1 MKIFILQANK
11 RFRPKNQPWKYPQ
24 HSKDYGVEQDF
35 LEFLQKHPEYIVGNP
50 EEADWHYIP
59 FYWTRWHLNHD
70 YGKTG
75 LIDLQNEIN
84 SIILDDRKT
93 FTVCQYDD
101 GPIVDLGSTR
111 IFLSSRK
118 TSNGI
123 DIPLLCSPHRLP
135 FFKPSIKYLASFI
148 GRSST
153 YSLRN
158 EMLNEVKKRNDVFIF
173 DGDKGT
179 DFFVRK
185 TLQSKIALCPRG
197 YGGSSFRFFEA
208 MQLGVVPFLIG
219 DIDTRPF
226 KNYIDWD
233 AISFYL
239 PTVEGINT
247 ILDSVD
253 EKKLRQMGQQ
263 ASRIWAKELTFQQ
276 WCKYVNMELDTIK
289 RAR

>member
-1 MKIFILQANK
+1 MKIFILPINK
-11 RFRPKNQPWKYPQ
+11 RYIPENQLFKYPQ
-24 HSKDYGVEQDF
+24 HNMDYGVEQDF
-35 LEFLQKHPEYIVGNP
+35 FNFLLKHPEFTVKTP
-50 EEADWHYIP
+50 DEADWHYLP
-59 FYWTRWHLNHD
+59 VYWTRWHLNHE

-75 LIDLQNEIN
+75 LAELQQAVSE
-84 SIILDDRKT
+84 SLLDEKKT
-93 FTVCQYDD
+93 FTICQYDD
-101 GPIVDLGSTR
+101 GPIVELGSTK
-111 IFLSSRK
+111 IFLASRK
-118 TSNGI
+118 TANGI
-123 DIPLLCSPHRLP
+123 DIPLLCSPHRIPL
-135 FFKPSIKYLASFI
+135 FKPSKKYLASFI

-179 DFFVRK
+179 VFFVRK

-208 MQLGVVPFLIG
+208 MQLGAVPFLIG

-226 KNYIDWD
+226 KNYIDWE

-247 ILDSVD
+247 LLDSID
-253 EKKLRQMGQQ
+253 SKKLGQMGQQ
-263 ASRIWAKELTFQQ
+263 ASKIWAKELTFQQ
-276 WCKYVNMELDTIK
+276 WCKYVIMELNSIERT
-289 RAR
+289 R